1 MRGRLVD
8 AGRGFGFT
16 ARVLI
21 LLAVILGVVEGL
33 TEFLPISSTGHLI
46 IAEKWLG
53 FEAALGGKARA
64 DAFLIFIQLGAIL
77 AVVWNF
83 RERLWDDLGTA
94 LGGSGSARARRF
106 LAGILVATVPAVVVG
121 LVAKNWLD
129 ALPSEQFVA
138 WVLIVGGVALWAVEQ
153 WRPKVKF
160 AEAED
165 FGWGVILVIGCAQ
178 TLAML
183 FPGLSRSGATIMAAL
198 LLGASN
204 KAAAEF
210 SFFLSIPTMSLACCY
225 KMAKAVGAG
234 HVAVDDGMMWAVF
247 GTGFVVAFVS
257 ALVVVKG
264 FLAFLRKHGFKLFA
278 YYRVVLGGVVLAVGW
293 WKG

>member
-1 MRGRLVD
+1 LIGL
-8 AGRGFGFT
+8 T

-21 LLAVILGVVEGL
+21 LLAVILGIVEGL

-46 IAEKWLG
+46 IADKWLA
-53 FEAALGGKARA
+53 FEAAMGGKERS
-64 DAFLIFIQLGAIL
+64 DAFLVFIQLGAIL

-83 RERLWDDLGTA
+83 RERMWEHVGA
-94 LGGSGSARARRF
+94 AMGGSGSARARRF
-106 LAGILVATVPAVVVG
+106 LAGILVATAPAVAAG
-121 LVAKNWLD
+121 LLAGQYLD
-129 ALPSEQFVA
+129 KLPSEQFVA

-153 WRPKVKF
+153 WRPKVRF

-165 FGWGVILVIGCAQ
+165 FGWGVILLIGCAQ

-198 LLGASN
+198 VLGASN

-210 SFFLSIPTMSLACCY
+210 SFFLSIPTMFLACVY
-225 KMAKAVGAG
+225 KLLKAVREGY
-234 HVAVDDGMMWAVF
+234 VAADDGMMWGVF
-247 GTGFVVAFVS
+247 GVGFVVAFVS
-257 ALVVVKG
+257 ALLVVRA

-278 YYRVVLGGVVLAVGW
+278 YYRVVLGVVVLAVARFS
-293 WKG
+293 